1 MKKVLRLTTA
11 VIGLLFLQ
19 SCGTTQSYLD
29 KTTLTQVIEQNEFT
43 FMAQRANPLDTSANT
58 IMNSIP
64 GGFANRVMNLDY
76 GYTIVFKKDEVS
88 VNLPYFGRAYTAP
101 IDPRKTGFDFDSKD
115 FNIKKSQGKKGSTV
129 LNISFNDQNTVRK
142 MIMEV
147 FQNGKAYVSVESND
161 KQPISYDGYIMKNE
175 VKN

>member
-1 MKKVLRLTTA
+1 MKKLLIITTA
-11 VIGLLFLQ
+11 VLGLIFLQ
-19 SCGTTQSYLD
+19 SCSTQSYLD
-29 KTTLTQVIEQNEFT
+29 KTTLTQIIEQNEFT
-43 FMAQRANPLDTSANT
+43 FMAQRANPLDTSTNT

-76 GYTIVFKKDEVS
+76 GYTIVVKKDEVS

-101 IDPRKTGFDFDSKD
+101 IDPRKAGFDFESKD
-115 FNIKKSQGKKGSTV
+115 FYIQKAQGKKGSTV
-129 LNISFNDQNTVRK
+129 MNISFRDQNTVRK

-161 KQPISYDGYIMKNE
+161 KQPITYDGYIMKNE
-175 VKN
+175 VKK